1 LISYVFIIYR
11 LSIMVKKG
19 EKLSAEHLEKM
30 RAGRAKKSSER
41 QAVKEAA
48 KKEKKMAA
56 KKSTSVVAAPKAD
69 DKDVEIPTKVPG
81 AATKPFVKEVK
92 APKVR
97 GVKKLENPEAAPEE
111 KPKGKK
117 VGRSGKSAGLEYASD
132 LVNTNIGNGAL
143 VQIAGQKAEIA
154 KDLSEK
160 PPAGVM
166 SEVSGVQGNADKTT
180 ENLPVHD
187 PKALDGGRKQFSFI
201 ALRRTLMC

>member
-1 LISYVFIIYR
+1 
-11 LSIMVKKG
+11 MVKKG
-19 EKLSAEHLEKM
+19 EKLSAEHLQKM
-30 RAGRAKKSSER
+30 RAGRAAKASER
-41 QAVKEAA
+41 QAVKDAA
-48 KKEKKMAA
+48 KKEKKLAA
-56 KKSTSVVAAPKAD
+56 KKTTKVVAAPANTD
-69 DKDVEIPTKVPG
+69 PSVEIPTAVPG

-92 APKVR
+92 QPKVR
-97 GVKKLENPEAAPEE
+97 GTKLLKDPEAAPEE

-132 LVNTNIGNGAL
+132 LVNANIGNGAL
-143 VQIAGQKAEIA
+143 VQTAGQRKEIA

-166 SEVSGVQGNADKTT
+166 ESVSGVQGSADKTT